1 MESSVFVHPQRGD
14 SREGER
20 DSHLCGHVGA
30 CVDAACWEFPIK
42 IVSEDTV
49 NVRQDR
55 TYGSATSNL
64 FSIDFNTS

>member
-1 MESSVFVHPQRGD
+1 VERSVFLHPQPRDGCED
-14 SREGER
+14 ER

-30 CVDAACWEFPIK
+30 CVDTACWEFPIK
-42 IVSEDTV
+42 IVSDDPM
-49 NVRQDR
+49 NVRQDG